1 MWSVW
6 NESIEAEKEIV
17 TGNDVTINKKAPT
30 AKIIEM
36 IPVMD
41 KTVEIEP
48 NVEQNLHYYDK
59 TWTTRFVANLNQL
72 FAIKVLLVMSYSW
85 RASSRKKL
93 FCDDSILN
101 KEKPWFVFIKKRT
114 NVVLFKIIAA
124 NKNFYVWYCPLLRDC
139 LQILL
144 Q

>member
-1 MWSVW
+1 M
-6 NESIEAEKEIV
+6 

-59 TWTTRFVANLNQL
+59 T
-72 FAIKVLLVMSYSW
+72 
-85 RASSRKKL
+85 
-93 FCDDSILN
+93 
-101 KEKPWFVFIKKRT
+101 
-114 NVVLFKIIAA
+114 
-124 NKNFYVWYCPLLRDC
+124 
-139 LQILL
+139 
-144 Q
+144 

>member
-6 NESIEAEKEIV
+6 NESIKAEKEIV
-17 TGNDVTINKKAPT
+17 TGNDVKINKKAPT
-30 AKIIEM
+30 AEIIET

-72 FAIKVLLVMSYSW
+72 FVIKVLLVMSY
-85 RASSRKKL
+85 
-93 FCDDSILN
+93 
-101 KEKPWFVFIKKRT
+101 
-114 NVVLFKIIAA
+114 
-124 NKNFYVWYCPLLRDC
+124 
-139 LQILL
+139 
-144 Q
+144 